1 MPALQVKDCP
11 VSVYEQLRACADEE
25 NRSIAQQT
33 LTIIQDFLAARER
46 DTALGETSQ
55 RAVRPPYSAETDEVD
70 YVAKRKRAFERISAL
85 PPIPVSAT
93 TPAAADVLAQ
103 IRQEEAR

>member
-11 VSVYEQLRACADEE
+11 ASVYEQLRACADEE

-46 DTALGETSQ
+46 DAGRSEARRRTS
-55 RAVRPPYSAETDEVD
+55 RPAYSAETDTVD
-70 YVAKRKRAFERISAL
+70 FIAKRKRAFERIGEL

-93 TPAAADVLAQ
+93 APAAADVLAH